1 MVSTVVVAAGNVPG
15 PVATKVCLVEGQT
28 EGTSEFVVSE
38 GAIAVVV
45 PACIEP
51 STVFRINEE
60 SFAGTDVFIAW
71 YRKYFG
77 RSITGGGL

>member
-15 PVATKVCLVEGQT
+15 PVAAKIRLIKSQAK
-28 EGTSEFVVSE
+28 GTSEFIVSK
-38 GAIAVVV
+38 GAIPVVV

-51 STVFRINEE
+51 STVFGINEE
-60 SFAGTDVFIAW
+60 SFARTHVFIAW

-77 RSITGGGL
+77 